1 MKPLIQWREKMR
13 GIISGLTSVAALV
26 SIAGTLAAQTP
37 APKKEPSAKTIKPGT
52 VCYSSDESNHECRV
66 FNRASF
72 DSVLSKRAVLGL
84 QLNATGTK
92 RDTIGVFVSRVTPN
106 GPAEKAGI
114 VEGDRIVSIN
124 GVDLRVNAADAGD
137 DYASGLPS
145 RRLTREV
152 EKLSPGNV
160 ATLRVSSG
168 GRIRDV
174 QVTAGKASEFR
185 EGGFGFTIGD
195 GFSTRSFPRMNMD
208 GFNMPLMRMEEM
220 PKMRMQDMPKMR
232 IEDMRKMEEMMPRL
246 RERMQD
252 LPMRLREFDMAPM
265 RMRLNEGGN
274 WKMLEPS
281 RVRVMGPEGRVFIYR
296 DSAGTLRRSKT
307 YTEKTRA
314 EKAAVEKAKKE
325 EKKK

>member
-1 MKPLIQWREKMR
+1 MR
-13 GIISGLTSVAALV
+13 GIISVLTGVAALV
-26 SIAGTLAAQTP
+26 GVAGTLAAQKP
-37 APKKEPSAKTIKPGT
+37 APKEPSAKTIEPGR
-52 VCYSSDESNHECRV
+52 VCYSSDEAKTECRV
-66 FNRASF
+66 FSRASF
-72 DSVLSKRAVLGL
+72 DSALSKRAVLGL
-84 QLNATGTK
+84 QMSATGTK
-92 RDTIGVFVSRVTPN
+92 RDTIGVFVTRVTPN

-114 VEGDRIVSIN
+114 FEGDRIVSIN

-174 QVTAGKASEFR
+174 QVTAGKASDFR
-185 EGGFGFTIGD
+185 DGGFGFTIGGGD
-195 GFSTRSFPRMNMD
+195 GFRMNSFPRMNMES
-208 GFNMPLMRMEEM
+208 FNMPMMRMEDMPNMRFEDM
-220 PKMRMQDMPKMR
+220 PKMRM
-232 IEDMRKMEEMMPRL
+232 EDMRKMEEMMPRL
-246 RERMQD
+246 QQRMQE

-281 RVRVMGPEGRVFIYR
+281 RVRVMGPEGRVYIYR

-307 YTEKTRA
+307 LSEKAKTEKV
-314 EKAAVEKAKKE
+314 AVEKAKKE
-325 EKKK
+325 NEKKK